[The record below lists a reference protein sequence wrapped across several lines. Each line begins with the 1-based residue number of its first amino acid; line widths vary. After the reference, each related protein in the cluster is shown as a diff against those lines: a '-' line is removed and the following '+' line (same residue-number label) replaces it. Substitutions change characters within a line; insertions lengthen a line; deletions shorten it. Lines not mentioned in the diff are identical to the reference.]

1 MPRVASTSCSLL
13 TQAPFTSHVA
23 CSMCSAVFSSSPWTC
38 FCSGHH
44 VCYLL
49 VAGGFLL
56 VFCFPRVSLNCFP
69 SFSNPLEWRAFL
81 TFYYLMVFFFFF
93 YSFYSLDSTSH
104 LPCGCYVSVT
114 CISINSLLPASASS
128 CKGPSSSLGSIP
140 FYGDAF
146 KLPMCLDNFG
156 GKKPW
161 CYRCVKWQLSLQG
174 QEYGYPPFPR
184 QIDHFSLGKIWLRL
198 AKRSLLEARRLGGM
212 AAAPRDLWI
221 WGWACCTTGC
231 CFGVLGQWDQAP
243 LWDVC
248 REGLWKANLLRLGYH
263 SLYRKKENVNG
274 ILENLGILLA
284 SLPPLYEGWKSR
296 AHVTKIPALLLLFFA
311 MFSSQQESG

>member
-1 MPRVASTSCSLL
+1 MPRVASASCSPL

-69 SFSNPLEWRAFL
+69 SFSNPLGWRAFL
-81 TFYYLMVFFFFF
+81 TFYYLIFFFF

-161 CYRCVKWQLSLQG
+161 CYRCEATTLLARTG
-174 QEYGYPPFPR
+174 
-184 QIDHFSLGKIWLRL
+184 IWLSSISTANRPLQFGEDL
-198 AKRSLLEARRLGGM
+198 AQIG
-212 AAAPRDLWI
+212 
-221 WGWACCTTGC
+221 
-231 CFGVLGQWDQAP
+231 
-243 LWDVC
+243 
-248 REGLWKANLLRLGYH
+248 
-263 SLYRKKENVNG
+263 KKE
-274 ILENLGILLA
+274 
-284 SLPPLYEGWKSR
+284 
-296 AHVTKIPALLLLFFA
+296 PA
-311 MFSSQQESG
+311 GGT